1 MGKYNQGGPTAI
13 SKTTKGTQKVIADQ
27 GKDPD
32 SGAYSHQ
39 LIYSISNVI
48 APRALTRQ
56 LTSFPH
62 LPLPF
67 SRHQVLISFLKW
79 PETPISSFPPC
90 LLGLD
95 SRSYLKGQTW
105 APPTAYPLLEVTL
118 HRLLRLPS
126 HISYHLIKYH
136 PQPGAPNGQGTISGP
151 KKALKDKHRGKIPRG
166 KG

>member
-13 SKTTKGTQKVIADQ
+13 SKTIKGTQKVLADQ

-32 SGAYSHQ
+32 GGAYSHQ

-48 APRALTRQ
+48 APGHSPGSSRPSHCLSRQ
-56 LTSFPH
+56 PSLHPSPSSHLIPH
-62 LPLPF
+62 
-67 SRHQVLISFLKW
+67 SS
-79 PETPISSFPPC
+79 ISSFPPC